1 MSKISGDLTGK
12 FLIAMPGMGDPRF
25 EGAVIYL
32 CDYSDDGAR
41 GLIVNKPVQDPNFD
55 QLCEHLLVTKTAHA
69 PVDVVYGGPVEQK
82 RGFVLHSSDYKPDE
96 AGRILGHDLAM
107 STTLS
112 VIEDLARGQGPDRAM
127 IAMGCAGWSAG
138 QLDQEIEQNTW
149 MICDGDH
156 DLIFSR
162 DFDDKWTTALVR
174 AGIDARLLVPAMG
187 TA

>member
-32 CDYSDDGAR
+32 CDYSDDGAM

-55 QLCEHLLVTKTAHA
+55 QLCEHLLVAKTANA